1 MKFARYLEDV
11 QASEW
16 KKAYIDYRGLKK
28 QIREI
33 KVEQGGILSPVI
45 VIGFDSSEDAPNDSS
60 ENKEPEAHSSRKFSM
75 LSVAGST
82 MAPSSSLSQLLQQ
95 LSPAQ
100 RKFFKLLDTDLER
113 VESFFLE
120 REKEAEERHDKLRE
134 QLDELVAHRQRIYDI
149 LPSSNSRV
157 LSKRGRFIHVYERNS
172 TDLRAAKSSFVSG
185 RSGCFTTVG
194 KQTSE
199 STKVTLDP
207 REYQVAKKK
216 LKKAVVEHYRGLEV
230 LNNYRV
236 LNLVGFRK
244 ALKKFEKV
252 TKLPALTIYMSEKVE
267 PSAFSSGARVGNM
280 IREMEDIYA
289 ARFARGD
296 RRTAMKRLRLDS
308 RVKSHYMSVFRSGTY
323 LGLAVAALS
332 AGIYQCSLQH
342 TRETL
347 PSWSVLLYIYAI
359 FGMPVLLAL
368 LVGVNINVWAHERIN
383 YPFIFELDLR
393 TKMDPRQYF
402 EIPSLITCAL
412 AFAFW
417 LSFSR
422 FGPPMLWPLV
432 WLAVVLVLLLNP
444 LPRFMSRS
452 SRWWTIRNLAKL
464 FLSGAFPVDFTSFW
478 FGDQLCS
485 LTFTLENL
493 YFFSC
498 VYANYFPKISG
509 GGDAVS
515 SPAYDPRIQD
525 AWVTCATS
533 RNWGIHYFIAILP
546 YLMRLVQCVRRY
558 RDTKFLGNLLNAGK
572 YGSGMV
578 SLLCYHYWIY
588 SGTPRQGSSFVFFCF
603 TECLSSLYAC
613 AWDLIVDWSL
623 FRSHAHYPLL
633 RPDLI
638 YTSQIASYYFAIIT
652 NILVRFIWVIYIP
665 PGGFSFV
672 LRSVIAGLLE
682 LLRRVQWN
690 FYRLESEH
698 LGNMDQ
704 YRVTRE
710 VPLPYTLEYLPD
722 MSDDD
727 DDDDGGM

>member
-1 MKFARYLEDV
+1 
-11 QASEW
+11 
-16 KKAYIDYRGLKK
+16 
-28 QIREI
+28 
-33 KVEQGGILSPVI
+33 
-45 VIGFDSSEDAPNDSS
+45 
-60 ENKEPEAHSSRKFSM
+60 M
-75 LSVAGST
+75 LSVAGS
-82 MAPSSSLSQLLQQ
+82 MMPPSPSLSQLLQQ

-100 RKFFKLLDTDLER
+100 RKFFKLLDADLER

-157 LSKRGRFIHVYERNS
+157 LSKKGCFIHHYERNS
-172 TDLRAAKSSFVSG
+172 TDLRAAEKSSSVSG
-185 RSGCFTTVG
+185 RSGCPTTVG

-280 IREMEDIYA
+280 IKEMEDIYA

-308 RVKSHYMSVFRSGTY
+308 HMKSHYMSVFRSGAY

-332 AGIYQCSLQH
+332 AGIYQCTCPSLWKFIRVEH
-342 TRETL
+342 ADRFSTTYERNSPFLECSFVHLRDIWYACLAGATGWREYQCMGSRAHKLSIYLWCVVTHSL
-347 PSWSVLLYIYAI
+347 DGRLLRFA
-359 FGMPVLLAL
+359 
-368 LVGVNINVWAHERIN
+368 
-383 YPFIFELDLR
+383 ELDLR

-402 EIPSLITCAL
+402 EIPSLVTCAL

-478 FGDQLCS
+478 FGDQMCS

-509 GGDAVS
+509 GGDTVS
-515 SPAYDPRIQD
+515 SPAYDPRIQE
-525 AWVTCATS
+525 AWVTCPTS
-533 RNWGIHYFIAILP
+533 RNWGIHYCIAILP

-558 RDTKFLGNLLNAGK
+558 RDTRFLGNLLNAGK

-578 SLLCYHYWIY
+578 SLLCYHYWVY

-603 TECLSSLYAC
+603 TESLSSLYAC
-613 AWDLIVDWSL
+613 AWVIELPCSRMVAHCCCRLGLDRGLVLVQESHPL
-623 FRSHAHYPLL
+623 SPAQTRSNLH
-633 RPDLI
+633 I
-638 YTSQIASYYFAIIT
+638 S
-652 NILVRFIWVIYIP
+652 N
-665 PGGFSFV
+665 
-672 LRSVIAGLLE
+672 SVILFCD
-682 LLRRVQWN
+682 N
-690 FYRLESEH
+690 Y
-698 LGNMDQ
+698 
-704 YRVTRE
+704 
-710 VPLPYTLEYLPD
+710 
-722 MSDDD
+722 
-727 DDDDGGM
+727 

>member
-1 MKFARYLEDV
+1 M
-11 QASEW
+11 
-16 KKAYIDYRGLKK
+16 
-28 QIREI
+28 
-33 KVEQGGILSPVI
+33 I
-45 VIGFDSSEDAPNDSS
+45 VIGFDSCEDPPTDSS
-60 ENKEPEAHSSRKFSM
+60 ESKEPEANANRKLSM
-75 LSVAGST
+75 LSAGST
-82 MAPSSSLSQLLQQ
+82 ASSSPFLSQLLQQ

-100 RKFFKLLDTDLER
+100 RKFFTLLDIDLER

-134 QLDELVAHRQRIYDI
+134 QLDELVAHRQRIYAI
-149 LPSSNSRV
+149 LPSGGSRV
-157 LSKRGRFIHVYERNS
+157 LSKRGRLERYS
-172 TDLRAAKSSFVSG
+172 TDLRAAKSSSVSG
-185 RSGCFTTVG
+185 RSGCPTTLG
-194 KQTSE
+194 GRNSE
-199 STKVTLDP
+199 STKITLDP

-216 LKKAVVEHYRGLEV
+216 LKKAVVEHYRGLEL

-252 TKLPALTIYMSEKVE
+252 TKLPALNIYMSEKVE
-267 PSAFSSGARVGNM
+267 PSAFSCGARVGTM
-280 IREMEDIYA
+280 IREMEEIYA

-308 RVKSHYMSVFRSGTY
+308 RMKSHYMSVFRSGTY
-323 LGLAVAALS
+323 LGVAFAAL
-332 AGIYQCSLQH
+332 AGGIYQCSLQS
-342 TRETL
+342 TRTNL

-368 LVGVNINVWAHERIN
+368 LVGLNINVWARERIN
-383 YPFIFELDLR
+383 YPFIFELNLK
-393 TKMDPRQYF
+393 TKMDPREYF
-402 EIPSLITCAL
+402 EIPSLIMCAL
-412 AFAFW
+412 ALAFW
-417 LSFSR
+417 LSLSR

-432 WLAVVLVLLLNP
+432 WLAVVFVLLLNP

-452 SRWWTIRNLAKL
+452 SRWWTIKNLAKL

-478 FGDQLCS
+478 FGDQMCS

-498 VYANYFPKISG
+498 VYANYFPRISG
-509 GGDAVS
+509 GGGTVS
-515 SPAYDPRIQD
+515 SPAYDPRIQE
-525 AWVTCATS
+525 AWTTCPTS
-533 RNWGIHYFIAILP
+533 RNWGIHYFIATLP
-546 YLMRLVQCVRRY
+546 YLTRLVQCVRRY
-558 RDTKFLGNLLNAGK
+558 RDTRFLGNLLNAGK

-588 SGTPRQGSSFVFFCF
+588 AGTPRQGSSFVFFCF
-603 TECLSSLYAC
+603 TESLSSLYSC
-613 AWDLIVDWSL
+613 GWDLIVDWSL
-623 FRSHAHYPLL
+623 FKRHAHYPLL

-638 YTSQIASYYFAIIT
+638 YTSQIASYYFAIMT

-665 PGGFSFV
+665 PGGLSLV
-672 LRSVIAGLLE
+672 VRSAIAALLE

-710 VPLPYTLEYLPD
+710 VPLPYTVEYLPD
-722 MSDDD
+722 LSDDD

>member
-33 KVEQGGILSPVI
+33 KAEHGGILSPVI
-45 VIGFDSSEDAPNDSS
+45 VIGFDSCEDPGTDSS
-60 ENKEPEAHSSRKFSM
+60 ETREPEAKPNRITSM
-75 LSVAGST
+75 LSIGSMT
-82 MAPSSSLSQLLQQ
+82 SPSFSQLLPQ

-100 RKFFKLLDTDLER
+100 RQFFKLLDADLER

-120 REKEAEERHDKLRE
+120 RQQEAEDRHEKLHE
-134 QLDELVAHRQRIYDI
+134 QLEELVAHRQRIYDI
-149 LPSSNSRV
+149 LPSRNSRV
-157 LSKRGRFIHVYERNS
+157 SSKTRFIHMYQRNS
-172 TDLRAAKSSFVSG
+172 TDLRATKSSSVSG
-185 RSGCFTTVG
+185 RGGFSAKMG
-194 KQTSE
+194 KQTLE
-199 STKVTLDP
+199 STKTTYD
-207 REYQVAKKK
+207 REYKGAKKK

-252 TKLPALTIYMSEKVE
+252 TKLPALAIYMSEKVE
-267 PSAFSSGARVGNM
+267 PSAFSSGSRVSAM
-280 IREMEDIYA
+280 IRDMEDIYV
-289 ARFARGD
+289 ARFAKGD
-296 RRTAMKRLRLDS
+296 RRTAMKRLRPDS
-308 RVKSHYMSVFRSGTY
+308 RLTSHHMSVFRSGMY
-323 LGLAVAALS
+323 LGLAVAAFA

-342 TRETL
+342 TRENL

-368 LVGVNINVWAHERIN
+368 LVGVNVNVWARERIN
-383 YPFIFELDLR
+383 YPFIFEVDLR

-417 LSFSR
+417 LSLSP

-432 WLAVVLVLLLNP
+432 WLAFVFVVLLNP

-452 SRWWTIRNLAKL
+452 SRWWTIKNLAKL
-464 FLSGAFPVDFTSFW
+464 FLSGAFKVDFTSFW

-498 VYANYFPKISG
+498 VYASG
-509 GGDAVS
+509 GDNAVS
-515 SPAYDPRIQD
+515 SRAYEPRIQD
-525 AWVTCATS
+525 VWVTCATS

-558 RDTKFLGNLLNAGK
+558 RDTRFLGNLLNAGK
-572 YGSGMV
+572 YASGMV
-578 SLLCYHYWIY
+578 SSLCYHYWVH
-588 SGTPRQGSSFVFFCF
+588 SGTPRQGPSFVFFCF
-603 TECLSSLYAC
+603 TEILSSLYSC

-623 FRSHAHYPLL
+623 FKRDTRYPLL

-652 NILVRFIWVIYIP
+652 NVLVRFIWVIYIP
-665 PGGFSFV
+665 PGRLSFV
-672 LRSVIAGLLE
+672 LRSVIAALLE

-710 VPLPYTLEYLPD
+710 VPLPYSTLEYLPE

-727 DDDDGGM
+727 EDDGGM